1 MGIPVLK
8 EISQSDIQCLFFSI
22 SFETSDSIIRDEAH
36 ILSSVKSA
44 GYEFFFLLQFS
55 GSTWCRMGKHE
66 VAR

>member
-44 GYEFFFLLQFS
+44 GYEFFFSSSVQWKYVVQD
-55 GSTWCRMGKHE
+55 GE
-66 VAR
+66 A